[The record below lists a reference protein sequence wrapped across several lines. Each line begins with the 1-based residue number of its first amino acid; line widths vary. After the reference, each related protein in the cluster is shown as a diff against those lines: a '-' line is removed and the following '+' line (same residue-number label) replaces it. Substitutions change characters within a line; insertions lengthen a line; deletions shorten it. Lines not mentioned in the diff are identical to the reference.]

1 MNHAIFP
8 GSFDPFTRGHFSIVM
23 RALNLFDRVV
33 IAVGQNTEKKSMT
46 SIEQRVKHI
55 EHLFKN
61 ESKISVMQYSG
72 LTVEFCKTQNAEFI
86 VRGLRNAHDFNYEQS
101 IAQTNFE
108 LAGIDTVFLSAQ
120 PQLSHLSSS
129 IARDLAKHGGDLSS
143 FLPEAPE

>member
-86 VRGLRNAHDFNYEQS
+86 VRGLRNAHDFYYEQS

-108 LAGIDTVFLSAQ
+108 LAGIDTVFLSAP

>member
-1 MNHAIFP
+1 MMNHAIFP

-33 IAVGQNTEKKSMT
+33 IAVGQNTEKKSMAT
-46 SIEQRVKHI
+46 IEERVKQI

-72 LTVEFCKTQNAEFI
+72 LTVAFCKTQNAKFI
-86 VRGLRNAHDFNYEQS
+86 VRGLRNAQDFNYEQS
-101 IAQTNFE
+101 IAQTNYE

-120 PQLSHLSSS
+120 PHLSHLSSS

-143 FLPEAPE
+143 FLPE